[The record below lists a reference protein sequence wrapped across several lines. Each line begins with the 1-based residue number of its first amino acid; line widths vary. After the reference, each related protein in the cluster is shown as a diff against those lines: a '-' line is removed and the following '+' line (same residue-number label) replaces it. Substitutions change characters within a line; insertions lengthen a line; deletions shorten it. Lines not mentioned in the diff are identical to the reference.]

1 MSGLSYWDLS
11 VRVKQYRVHSVS
23 IWEVFQSSGQVNTTT
38 WYTPLQLSSTL
49 TSTFFWCSTPKLQAF
64 STLAWIVELVLIT
77 LNLARLNA
85 PYVLLTL
92 SVLIQLVRTLLAIL
106 VPLAMDLYLVVPSAA
121 LKGSMYPYLSRQAVS
136 CVQSIPMDHPK
147 EAASSGKTIKN
158 YQHKH

>member
-1 MSGLSYWDLS
+1 M
-11 VRVKQYRVHSVS
+11 VH
-23 IWEVFQSSGQVNTTT
+23 
-38 WYTPLQLSSTL
+38 TL
-49 TSTFFWCSTPKLQAF
+49 TIIINANFNFLLMFNSQTSAF
-64 STLAWIVELVLIT
+64 LTLAWIVELVLIT

-136 CVQSIPMDHPK
+136 YVQSIPMDHPK
-147 EAASSGKTIKN
+147 EAASIGKTLRQNDSSTMFLITFFFACV
-158 YQHKH
+158 